1 MKINGLT
8 RFIAPA
14 LAAMLTF
21 MTVAIAPVKHTVA
34 LEKKI
39 IQEVS
44 KASVQLGPVMVI
56 KDKSGKEVLRWFG
69 WGSGTLISK
78 DGYIIT
84 NNHVFDTADVK
95 ATAKKAGGRLLED
108 RLMVLVTKRTDQP
121 PVAAFIA
128 TGIYNDP
135 DLDLA
140 VLKITHDLSGQEVNV
155 DDLNLPFV
163 PLGNS
168 DELDLGDKINIFGYP
183 GIGGDTITFTEGP
196 VSGFASDPN
205 VEGGRGWI
213 KTSATIAGGNSGG
226 TGVDDTGKL
235 IGIPTRGGAG
245 ETNDIVDCRP
255 VTDTN
260 GDGSVDETDTCVP
273 IGGFINSLRPVNV
286 AVPVIEKA
294 QGATPG
300 EPIEDPTGPVEPQQP
315 TEPVEEPVADGVIV
329 TGKIEDA
336 VTGKPLAN
344 AIFLV
349 LNEGV
354 TWATSQGT
362 DDEIYE
368 AVTTDRKG
376 YFEMSKPLQRG
387 VAYSMGIGAKGYT
400 TITEDDVT
408 LDADA
413 PDTLEVR
420 FKLTRQ

>member
-245 ETNDIVDCRP
+245 ETNEIVDCRP

>member
-14 LAAMLTF
+14 LAVMLTF

-300 EPIEDPTGPVEPQQP
+300 EPVEDPTGPVEPQQP

-344 AIFLV
+344 AVFLV

>member
-344 AIFLV
+344 AVFLV